1 MKILVYG
8 AGVLGSYLAHELN
21 QGQHHDVTILARGR
35 RYEAI
40 KRNGLVINHVRQKCE
55 TVDKLHVVN
64 QLKAEDAYDVIFVV
78 MQKSQL
84 NSILPVL
91 ATNTTSKAIV
101 FIGNNT
107 EADITY
113 KKFMQESVSKP
124 NVLFGFLSCGR
135 RREGQKVYSWHG
147 NNCDITL
154 GTVNKMKIDEN
165 DWHKVVS
172 GTQLKLDLKPDMNAW
187 LKYHSAL
194 ITPLCIAIQYENGE
208 TKKLHHSKA
217 LKLSIR
223 AVKES
228 LCMFEDMGFL
238 KDSPHDM
245 KLLKWPTILL
255 YYAMAL
261 LLPTKTGHLIAIS
274 HALAAKS
281 EVEILKEELLNCS
294 KTYHYPLPSFNR
306 LCELHNEKHLLS
318 SDNFLL

>member
-21 QGQHHDVTILARGR
+21 QGQHHDVTILARGK

-40 KRNGLVINHVRQKCE
+40 KQNGLVINHVRQKSE

-84 NSILPVL
+84 NSILQVL
-91 ATNTTSKAIV
+91 AENTTSKVIV

-113 KKFMQESVSKP
+113 KKFMQHSHSKP
-124 NVLFGFLSCGR
+124 TVLFRFLSCGG
-135 RREGQKVYSWHG
+135 RREGEKVYSWHS
-147 NNCDITL
+147 NNYDITL
-154 GTVNKMKIDEN
+154 GTVNKMKIDKN
-165 DWHKVVS
+165 NWKKVIL
-172 GTQLKLDLKPDMNAW
+172 GTHLKLDLKPDMNAW

-194 ITPLCIAIQYENGE
+194 ITPLCMAIQYEDGE
-208 TKKLHHSKA
+208 TKKLHHSKV
-217 LKLSIR
+217 LKLSIE
-223 AVKES
+223 ALKEC
-228 LCMFEDMGFL
+228 LCMFEHMGFL

-245 KLLKWPTILL
+245 KLLKWPTTLL

-261 LLPTKTGHLIAIS
+261 LLPTKTGRLIAIS

-281 EVEILKEELLNCS
+281 EVEMLKEELLNCS
-294 KTYHYPLPSFNR
+294 KTYHYPLPSFNM

-318 SDNFLL
+318 SNYL